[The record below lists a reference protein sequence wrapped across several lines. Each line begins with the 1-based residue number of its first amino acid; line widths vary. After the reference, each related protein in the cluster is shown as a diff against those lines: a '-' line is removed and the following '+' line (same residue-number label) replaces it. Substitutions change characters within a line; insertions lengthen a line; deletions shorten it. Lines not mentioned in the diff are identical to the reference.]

1 MSEAKREFFIYALAC
16 PVTGEVRYVGKT
28 VATVGVRRS
37 SHRADAR
44 RVRDLHVY
52 KWWRKVEREH
62 GRLPVPVTLET
73 GWGTTNHIAQR
84 KRAWIELHRSNGLRL
99 TNLTDGGEGITGF
112 AHSDETRR
120 AGPPDSLPVIARS
133 PHSAPTRGWLH
144 SRRLTGM
151 CLAVTIAALAMVPSA
166 FAAEARAAHRSAFI
180 IGTAVVAKGAP
191 IAGGRIGAET
201 LDGRSLKIRWG
212 QRGDRRVTK
221 SNGAFALPTA
231 GLPRRFVIVV
241 RGGRAMGQRTRTTF
255 RTVYPTPSA
264 AYATAPISIGT
275 TLQVTAFRQPW
286 SSSAG
291 GLRAARNAVLRS
303 LRWPHYLV
311 LGMDDRVN
319 SQFVS
324 SVRIRRLVRTH
335 HGMGG
340 LMRDLRELVAA
351 REVVARPGLG
361 WTTKTPQARATR
373 AGSTCSKEQLL
384 TNASGLAFCL
394 LTQGLS
400 LAPDIAAQGQ
410 LQQITVQL
418 NQILAEVSQLQ
429 VALQD
434 DFVALLATQTLDA
447 YASAAAQTAS
457 TTANILAGINDLQVI
472 TGYAGVAADQTA
484 VDAAAANLR
493 SLLSSTA
500 AGGLAN
506 PATAN
511 LLQQQITATGV
522 SGQGTLPAAWQAIR
536 AQQQLGSLGA
546 TTPNGQDAALGQ
558 GTTLFTNEMSSAFS
572 VVSDYWYQQT
582 FLLAVLSASYWND
595 VYTSTPPAPPTTA
608 QQATAEQ
615 LGGVCPQG
623 QPCPGSI
630 ASYLLQQVLATPL
643 SVPAGTVIDP
653 TMNLIWGTAITSP
666 VAGSNGLNSKS
677 SDTGLPVDV
686 STGNTIAQELPGQLN
701 SGASTPWSNVNP
713 NVTAVATNIAAG
725 PPSFTLNWGLPTA
738 GFAGLNSGG
747 VIYDPSQTPQ
757 LGIPGGGSGL
767 LGGLLTTGPS
777 QLDLSNLTGLTTP
790 SAFPPA
796 TATTTINASVTGNW
810 WWTAGSNAFL
820 CQQPAGAYGCYG
832 GGFNYY
838 PAGVM
843 SFISNTYIS
852 QTKSYS
858 GWVSAI
864 GQPVAAPQLTGAILV
879 QSPVPSAQFQYP
891 AVYPSSVVA
900 NPAQVLN
907 LIEAYR

>member
-1 MSEAKREFFIYALAC
+1 
-16 PVTGEVRYVGKT
+16 
-28 VATVGVRRS
+28 
-37 SHRADAR
+37 
-44 RVRDLHVY
+44 
-52 KWWRKVEREH
+52 
-62 GRLPVPVTLET
+62 
-73 GWGTTNHIAQR
+73 
-84 KRAWIELHRSNGLRL
+84 
-99 TNLTDGGEGITGF
+99 
-112 AHSDETRR
+112 
-120 AGPPDSLPVIARS
+120 
-133 PHSAPTRGWLH
+133 
-144 SRRLTGM
+144 M
-151 CLAVTIAALAMVPSA
+151 CLAVTVAVLAMVPSA

-191 IAGGRIGAET
+191 IAGGRVGAET

-241 RGGRAMGQRTRTTF
+241 RGGRAMGERTRTTF
-255 RTVYPTPSA
+255 RAVYPTPSA

-286 SSSAG
+286 SSTAG
-291 GLRAARNAVLRS
+291 GFRAARNAVLRS
-303 LRWPHYLV
+303 LRWPQYLV

-335 HGMGG
+335 HGMAG

-373 AGSTCSKEQLL
+373 DGSACSQEQYIA
-384 TNASGLAFCL
+384 NASYLAFCL

-400 LAPDIAAQGQ
+400 LVSTAAHIDVSAQ
-410 LQQITVQL
+410 LQQITAQL

-429 VALQD
+429 AALQD
-434 DFVALLATQTLDA
+434 DFVALLANQTLDA

-493 SLLSSTA
+493 TLLSSTT

-630 ASYLLQQVLATPL
+630 ASYLLQQVLATPM

-677 SDTGLPVDV
+677 SDTGLPVDIA
-686 STGNTIAQELPGQLN
+686 TGNTIAQELPGQLN

-713 NVTAVATNIAAG
+713 NVTAVATKIAAG
-725 PPSFTLNWGLPTA
+725 PPSFTLNWGLPTV
-738 GFAGLNSGG
+738 GFAWGQGTANGG
-747 VIYDPSQTPQ
+747 PGPACTHTSQCTQIYDPSQTPQ

-767 LGGLLTTGPS
+767 LGGLLTTGPG
-777 QLDLSNLTGLTTP
+777 QLNLSNLTGLTTP

-796 TATTTINASVTGNW
+796 TATTTMDGSSTGNW
-810 WWTAGSNAFL
+810 WWTSGSNAFI
-820 CQQPAGAYGCYG
+820 CQQPVGALGCSG
-832 GGFNYY
+832 PGFNLY
-838 PAGVM
+838 PSGVM

-852 QTKSYS
+852 QERSYS
-858 GWVSAI
+858 GWISFI
-864 GQPVAAPQLTGAILV
+864 EQPVGYPQLTGAMLV

-907 LIEAYR
+907 LVEAYR